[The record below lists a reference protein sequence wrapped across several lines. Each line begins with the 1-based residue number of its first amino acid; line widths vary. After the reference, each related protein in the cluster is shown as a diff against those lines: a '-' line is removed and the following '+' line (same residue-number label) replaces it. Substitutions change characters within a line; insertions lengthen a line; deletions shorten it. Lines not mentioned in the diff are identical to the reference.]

1 MLVLTRKPGERL
13 FIGDDIVVTIV
24 EVKGDNIRIGIEAP
38 REVKVYRGEIFEAI
52 VAENR
57 EAALLKDIT
66 GLDEVTAGEK
76 KTDL

>member
-13 FIGDDIVVTIV
+13 FIGDDIVITIV

-57 EAALLKDIT
+57 EAALLKDIA
-66 GLDEVTAGEK
+66 GLDELTVAEK